1 MVTKI
6 LSRND
11 TPVAACVPKSN
22 KHSCLFVWVNTIQY
36 NASGQLELELR
47 YFPKKIARSSLN
59 T

>member
-22 KHSCLFVWVNTIQY
+22 KHSCLFVWANTIQY
-36 NASGQLELELR
+36 KWAVGVGVEILPEKDCTE
-47 YFPKKIARSSLN
+47 
-59 T
+59 